1 MKPRWENYILNI
13 DDDFDTFWKNY
24 FANENRHTLFIIGIG
39 FDPRS
44 IKVTETISSYPS
56 KGNKDIVALRYF
68 ANDSE
73 AALNFTPPEVQV
85 NVDKLNVL
93 VEQKKIQI
101 ISYKGVIMRSADD
114 KHIADINTIGLFSSI
129 DDIKNY
135 NDVIVDISA
144 MPRGIFIPLLN
155 KLLSLIDAYN
165 NAEHHINLH
174 VVVTEN
180 AKLDSHIQDLGS
192 ADEATF
198 IHGFSVPDQAQNK
211 DHKRVWIPMLGES
224 QTKQF
229 DTIQKSIEPVET
241 CVILPFPSK
250 DLKRGDLILD
260 EYQKLLYSN
269 PDFDPKNIVYVNE
282 SNPFHVY
289 RLLNQTI
296 KRYKESFKLL
306 NGCKIIVSALSS
318 KILSL
323 GAFMAVY
330 EAKKDDQGKQNI
342 GIKQV
347 ESLSHKIDDNAVK
360 EVDNMLVQN
369 TSIHVWL
376 AGSPYIE

>member
-13 DDDFDTFWKNY
+13 NDDFDKFWKDY
-24 FANENRHTLFIIGIG
+24 YVNENRETLFIIGIG

-44 IKVTETISSYPS
+44 IKATEIISSIPS
-56 KGNKDIVALRYF
+56 KGNKDILGLRYF
-68 ANDSE
+68 ANDGEE
-73 AALNFTPPEVQV
+73 ASNFTPPEVQI
-85 NVDKLNVL
+85 NIEKLNIL
-93 VEQKKIQI
+93 FEKKNIQN
-101 ISYKGVIMRSADD
+101 ISYKGIVMRSADD
-114 KHIADINTIGLFSSI
+114 KHIADINTTRLISSI
-129 DDIKNY
+129 DDIKKY
-135 NDVIVDISA
+135 NDVIIDISA

-155 KLLSLIDAYN
+155 KLLSLIDMFN

-180 AKLDSHIQDLGS
+180 AKLDSRIQDLGS

-198 IHGFSVPDQAQNK
+198 IHGFSVPDQTQNK
-211 DHKRVWIPMLGES
+211 ELKRVWIPMLGEA

-229 DTIQKSIEPVET
+229 DTIQKSIEPGET
-241 CVILPFPSK
+241 CVMLPFPSK

-260 EYQKLLYSN
+260 EYQKLLFSN
-269 PDFDPKNIVYVNE
+269 SDFDPKNIVYVSE

-289 RLLNQTI
+289 RQLTQTI
-296 KRYKESFKLL
+296 KRYQKSFKLL

-330 EAKKDDQGKQNI
+330 EAKKGDQGRQNI

-347 ESLSHKIDDNAVK
+347 ESLSHKIADNSVK
-360 EVDNMLVQN
+360 EVDKMLVQN
-369 TSIHVWL
+369 TSIHLWL